1 VFFCCRT
8 PDVFEPSK
16 AVEQKPS
23 HALVLLSSGATAPNP
38 SPSMT
43 VVKGGTGLVVCDY
56 ADAGAY
62 AQRVLQYLEHMKNMV
77 DDREGNRSN
86 FFKSLGCLYSF

>member
-1 VFFCCRT
+1 VFLCCRT
-8 PDVFEPSK
+8 PYVFESSK

-23 HALVLLSSGATAPNP
+23 HALVLLSSGATAPDP

-43 VVKGGTGLVVCDY
+43 VVKGGTGLVACDY
-56 ADAGAY
+56 ADARAY
-62 AQRVLQYLEHMKNMV
+62 PQQMLQYLDHMKNAV
-77 DDREGNRSN
+77 DDREGNRSD